1 MHHALLFSL
10 FSKHSATVLACIMP
24 CHFPSFCKA
33 HCHFQQPLFWPALA
47 LFSMCI
53 TIHCIVVFSCTLSA
67 PSFPSSLCS
76 AILSKLTVLY
86 DCEPR
91 VRPDHIMPTYQ
102 SQQDV
107 A

>member
-76 AILSKLTVLY
+76 AILSKLTVQFHSFQAH
-86 DCEPR
+86 CAVPFF
-91 VRPDHIMPTYQ
+91 PNHPKH
-102 SQQDV
+102 
-107 A
+107 